1 MFPKQEGISN
11 VHSILIGCN
20 YKNTPYAVTNCIKNT
35 TTILDLI
42 SSYKYEKLNFT
53 TPSIISENDD
63 SSVNIIKKVE
73 SLYSECNDDD
83 CIFIYYSGYCDKD
96 HTSNNDILTLGCDP
110 DKNNSLEI
118 SKICKIVTNPKVRLI
133 IIIDGF
139 YYDKLE
145 VHQDYKLNHLI
156 IGSFIDD
163 QTNNT
168 QKTTFTEDLC
178 NVIKSNT
185 NFDFNHELWKNVQI
199 IGNKNLLKW

>member
-1 MFPKQEGISN
+1 MSY

-35 TTILDLI
+35 TNVLDLI

-53 TPSIISENDD
+53 IPSIISENDE

-73 SLYSECNDDD
+73 SLYSECNEDD

-96 HTSNNDILTLGCDP
+96 SESNNDILTLGCDP

-118 SKICKIVTNPKVRLI
+118 RKICKIVSNPKIRLI

-139 YYDKLE
+139 FYDSLDDHE
-145 VHQDYKLNHLI
+145 DYKSNHLI
-156 IGSFIDD
+156 IASFIDD
-163 QTNNT
+163 LTNKT
-168 QKTTFTEDLC
+168 HKTTFTEDLC

-185 NFDFNHELWKNVQI
+185 NFDFNHKLWENVQI